1 MNNWPFVIHSIS
13 NLKNQ
18 TIPILNVKNP
28 TILIS
33 NLKNPTISIST
44 VKNPTI
50 SEPVLELYL
59 LNLDL
64 IFAVRMGLE
73 CEEGRLRDSLDKSSH
88 THQNKYYLLSAAEQ
102 EHAVAEGMII
112 DKDYDFDSEASGG
125 EDEESSD
132 EATCFMAPD
141 NLNSDVSD
149 SDGSDSEEFCG
160 ETDRVVVPYNLDS
173 EGSDLEIEDIYNIYN
188 KTPRS
193 SILKIKLF
201 QVLRPSHKP
210 EDLRRRPP

>member
-64 IFAVRMGLE
+64 ITVQN
-73 CEEGRLRDSLDKSSH
+73 RLYSVLKTGVQRH
-88 THQNKYYLLSAAEQ
+88 
-102 EHAVAEGMII
+102 
-112 DKDYDFDSEASGG
+112 
-125 EDEESSD
+125 
-132 EATCFMAPD
+132 
-141 NLNSDVSD
+141 
-149 SDGSDSEEFCG
+149 
-160 ETDRVVVPYNLDS
+160 RVYVTYENHSRL
-173 EGSDLEIEDIYNIYN
+173 
-188 KTPRS
+188 
-193 SILKIKLF
+193 
-201 QVLRPSHKP
+201 
-210 EDLRRRPP
+210 